1 MTKNIDTNGA
11 RGNSDADEKTDVAA
25 KKWNLLKEIAKT
37 PALSASAD
45 YAIAILLVN
54 YFNRLKGCAWPSE
67 ETLAAETG
75 RSLRSVQYAIARLLA
90 FRIFFRQYRGRGE
103 GRSNEYVPN
112 WDYTAESCGLPLSLP
127 AESCGINPQDSTGK
141 VGVNPPDLASHKPTP
156 PVGISRRE
164 GEDPDA
170 GRSPADAARA
180 RAGEAAPA
188 DDASKRN
195 AVVSDAV
202 NRVWAVWYFKPPG
215 SFKLAK
221 RAIADLLA
229 RVDAPA
235 VGDLVRKA
243 AAFAATRRRRW
254 LHMWITE
261 DEGWREDDAQPF
273 APKEERAPHPAKA
286 TGKKKR
292 KAKAE
297 RAEPEPEDTYEP
309 AITPEEQA
317 ARAKREAEHAAE
329 MARREA
335 ERAAAIAKRDA
346 EEKAEAERREKRAAE
361 ARAEQQRKVEELRE
375 QFPIGTRVRKIIKY
389 HDTDGELITQTEDCE
404 VVAVNFGSVQVRQ
417 VGSTIM
423 STVSDQEVDRGRL
436 VRAVS

>member
-1 MTKNIDTNGA
+1 MRPEALSAPRSRDGGRSPMTKNIDTNGA

-261 DEGWREDDAQPF
+261 DEGWREDDAHRSRRRKSARRTQRRP
-273 APKEERAPHPAKA
+273 PVRKNGRPRRREPSPSPRTRTSPPSHPRSKPRAPS
-286 TGKKKR
+286 
-292 KAKAE
+292 
-297 RAEPEPEDTYEP
+297 
-309 AITPEEQA
+309 
-317 ARAKREAEHAAE
+317 ARPSTRRRWPD
-329 MARREA
+329 ARRNA
-335 ERAAAIAKRDA
+335 
-346 EEKAEAERREKRAAE
+346 RRR
-361 ARAEQQRKVEELRE
+361 
-375 QFPIGTRVRKIIKY
+375 
-389 HDTDGELITQTEDCE
+389 
-404 VVAVNFGSVQVRQ
+404 
-417 VGSTIM
+417 
-423 STVSDQEVDRGRL
+423 
-436 VRAVS
+436 